1 MLLDHFKPTDF
12 IFPKISAR
20 INLTKISARI
30 NLTMFFFRLTQLETF
45 FSRSV
50 LLRTQVTH
58 NKKKVWSQLKMFS
71 VRTKTGSRKIIKK
84 ELRVSLEIKKS
95 LEKKPRSQ

>member
-1 MLLDHFKPTDF
+1 MLLDYLKPTDF

-50 LLRTQVTH
+50 LQRTQVTH
-58 NKKKVWSQLKMFS
+58 NKKKVWSQLKMLS

-84 ELRVSLEIKKS
+84 ELRVWLEIKKS